1 MSATSTQQ
9 AYPGR
14 ATARTTATV
23 SIAAVAVVAIVA
35 LAGELETRGI
45 GGPVAMAIV
54 ILSAVLQRIMVSP
67 VVLSL
72 IARYVPW
79 LSPEP
84 SKQ

>member
-1 MSATSTQQ
+1 MSAPSTQQ

-14 ATARTTATV
+14 ATARTTVAVT
-23 SIAAVAVVAIVA
+23 IAAVAVVAIVA

-45 GGPVAMAIV
+45 GGPVALGII

-67 VVLSL
+67 IILSL

>member
-23 SIAAVAVVAIVA
+23 SIAAGAVVASVA

-67 VVLSL
+67 VILSL

>member
-1 MSATSTQQ
+1 MSTPSTQQ

-14 ATARTTATV
+14 ATARTAASVT
-23 SIAAVAVVAIVA
+23 IAAVAVVTIVA

-54 ILSAVLQRIMVSP
+54 IFSTVLQRIMVSP
-67 VVLSL
+67 VILSL